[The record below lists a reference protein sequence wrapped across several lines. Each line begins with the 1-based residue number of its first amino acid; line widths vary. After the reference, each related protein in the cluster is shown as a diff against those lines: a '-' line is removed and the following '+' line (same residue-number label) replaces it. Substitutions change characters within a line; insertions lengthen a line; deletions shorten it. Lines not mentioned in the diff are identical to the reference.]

1 MTGRPLLDNHPETG
15 AFNKRL
21 PLSFGLFAKI
31 SLSRKILSPGYELQ
45 QRETRIFNRRSRR
58 PSSYQGLG
66 NELFNNP
73 RRKRPSALSPP
84 QHPGPT
90 ARAPRDWIE
99 LPRTPPPTRAP
110 KGRVPDL
117 SRDRRWRPESQMA
130 LGSTVSRVGSPGTR
144 LVKHSFLHG
153 WRLLPLYGNPVPT
166 SCNAGLIIPQ
176 IWHLHLS

>member
-130 LGSTVSRVGSPGTR
+130 LGSTVSRVERSALKG
-144 LVKHSFLHG
+144 V
-153 WRLLPLYGNPVPT
+153 
-166 SCNAGLIIPQ
+166 
-176 IWHLHLS
+176 